1 MRIIHGK
8 YRSRRLDL
16 PKKLKARPTTD
27 QARESLFNILIN
39 RLYFD
44 DISVLDLFSG
54 TGSISLEFASLNTQ
68 DITLVEKNRFQI
80 QFINKNIEL
89 LGIEGI
95 NVLQADVF
103 TFLKR
108 NQGKYDVIFADPPY
122 DLPNLIDLPDLIIP
136 HLADN
141 ESVCI
146 LEHGPTQSFTD
157 HPKHQ
162 ETRRY
167 GKVHFSFFSI

>member
-8 YRSRRLDL
+8 YRSRRLNL

-39 RLYFD
+39 RVYFED
-44 DISVLDLFSG
+44 VKVLDLFSG
-54 TGSISLEFASLNTQ
+54 TGSISLEFASLDTR

-80 QFINKNIEL
+80 QYINSNIEL
-89 LGIEGI
+89 LGIDSI
-95 NVLQADVF
+95 NVIQGDVF

-108 NQGKYDVIFADPPY
+108 NNVKYDIIFADPPY
-122 DLPNLIDLPDLIIP
+122 DLPNISLLPELIIP
-136 HLADN
+136 HLSDP
-141 ESVCI
+141 ESILI
-146 LEHGPTQSFTD
+146 LEHGLSTSFKD
-157 HPKHQ
+157 HPGLR

-167 GKVHFSFFSI
+167 GKVHFSFFGI

>member
-8 YRSRRLDL
+8 YRSRRLEL
-16 PKKLKARPTTD
+16 PKKLKVRPTTD

-44 DISVLDLFSG
+44 DIKVLDLFSG
-54 TGSISLEFASLNTQ
+54 TGSISLEFASLNTT
-68 DITLVEKNRFQI
+68 DITLIEKNKFQI

-89 LGIEGI
+89 LGIDFI

-108 NQGKYDVIFADPPY
+108 NQIKYDVIFADPPFA
-122 DLPNLIDLPDLIIP
+122 LSNLKDLPDLITP
-136 HLADN
+136 HLTN
-141 ESVCI
+141 KESIGI
-146 LEHGPTQSFTD
+146 LEHGPTCNFSE
-157 HPKHQ
+157 HKNHK

-167 GKVHFSFFSI
+167 GKVHFSFFGI

>member
-16 PKKLKARPTTD
+16 PKKLRARPTTD

-39 RLYFD
+39 RLYFS
-44 DISVLDLFSG
+44 DIKVLDLFSG
-54 TGSISLEFASLNTQ
+54 TGSISLEFASLETN
-68 DITLVEKNRFQI
+68 DITLVEKNRFHV

-95 NVLQADVF
+95 NVIQGDVF

-108 NQGKYDVIFADPPY
+108 NHVKYDVIFADPPF
-122 DLPNLIDLPDLIIP
+122 DLPNLKDLPDLALP
-136 HLADN
+136 HLSDSDS
-141 ESVCI
+141 EFI
-146 LEHGPTQSFTD
+146 LEHGPSNNFSE
-157 HPKHQ
+157 HPKHKD
-162 ETRRY
+162 TRRY
-167 GKVHFSFFSI
+167 GKVHFSFFGI

>member
-16 PKKLKARPTTD
+16 PKNLKARPTTD

-44 DISVLDLFSG
+44 DIKVLDLFSG
-54 TGSISLEFASLNTQ
+54 TGSISLEFASLDTH
-68 DITLVEKNRFQI
+68 DITLVEKNKFQI

-89 LGIEGI
+89 LGIDCI

-103 TFLKR
+103 TFIKR
-108 NQGKYDVIFADPPY
+108 NQIKYDVIFADPPF
-122 DLPNLIDLPDLIIP
+122 DLNNLNNLPDLIIP
-136 HLADN
+136 HLADKD
-141 ESVCI
+141 SICL
-146 LEHGPTQSFTD
+146 LEPGPSHNFSD
-157 HPKHQ
+157 HLNHK

-167 GKVHFSFFSI
+167 GKVHFSFFGI

>member
-8 YRSRRLDL
+8 YRSRRLII

-39 RLYFD
+39 RVCFED
-44 DISVLDLFSG
+44 VKVLDLFSG
-54 TGSISLEFASLNTQ
+54 TGSISMEFASLGTQ
-68 DITLVEKNRFQI
+68 DITLIEKNKFQI

-89 LGIEGI
+89 LGIESISVIQG
-95 NVLQADVF
+95 DVF

-108 NQGKYDVIFADPPY
+108 ENVKYDIIFADPPF
-122 DLPNLIDLPDLIIP
+122 DLQGIGQLPELITPLLSDTQ
-136 HLADN
+136 
-141 ESVCI
+141 SVLI
-146 LEHGPTQSFTD
+146 LEHGPSTTFD
-157 HPKHQ
+157 GHPGLR

-167 GKVHFSFFSI
+167 GKVHFSFFGI